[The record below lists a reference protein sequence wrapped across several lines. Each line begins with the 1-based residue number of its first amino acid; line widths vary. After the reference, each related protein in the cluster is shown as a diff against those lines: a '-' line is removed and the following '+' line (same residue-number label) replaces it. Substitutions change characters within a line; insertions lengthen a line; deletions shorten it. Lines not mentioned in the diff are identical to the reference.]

1 MIKLLFSITAVALL
15 ASIVFGIQNRST
27 FVENREKREVNN
39 NKIDSILNTFETE
52 ETPELT
58 TAHQALYDA
67 EDRLATYTAQ
77 KETANEA
84 ITRLDG
90 EIAAKQPDLTKV
102 EEELAEA
109 QTQVDS
115 LKSLFPGVNLEN
127 LGDVINELKS
137 DVDDVKGELAA
148 KQTEVEIVEKKV
160 AANNATIN
168 RYEER
173 QANRL
178 VTIRRNATEGT
189 VTAVNRDWGF
199 VVINVGQRQGVE
211 GDSSLIVKR
220 AGQRIANL
228 NIVEVKPNVTVADIR
243 QKALSGVVQ
252 PGDQVIFQNLGE

>member
-27 FVENREKREVNN
+27 FVENRKNREVNN
-39 NKIDSILNTFETE
+39 TEIDRILNTFEAEEAPKLTE
-52 ETPELT
+52 AQQTLF
-58 TAHQALYDA
+58 DA
-67 EDRLATYTAQ
+67 ENLLATHIAQ
-77 KETANEA
+77 KGAANEA
-84 ITRLDG
+84 ITRLNG
-90 EIAAKQPDLTKV
+90 EIAAKQPDLDKV
-102 EEELAEA
+102 MAELTNA
-109 QTQVDS
+109 QKQVDS
-115 LKSLFPGVNLEN
+115 LKILFPGVRLDN
-127 LGDVINELKS
+127 LGETIAKLKS

-160 AANNATIN
+160 AANTATIN
-168 RYEER
+168 RYEDR
-173 QANRL
+173 QADRL
-178 VTIRRNATEGT
+178 AKIRRNATEGT

-228 NIVEVKPNVTVADIR
+228 NIVEVKPNITVADIR